1 MTSWKEE
8 AMAMEQEE
16 SWERERERKTLL
28 LWEICAEQLVWRRF
42 GVWGGG

>member
-16 SWERERERKTLL
+16 SRAREREREREKPFFS
-28 LWEICAEQLVWRRF
+28 ERF
-42 GVWGGG
+42 VQSS